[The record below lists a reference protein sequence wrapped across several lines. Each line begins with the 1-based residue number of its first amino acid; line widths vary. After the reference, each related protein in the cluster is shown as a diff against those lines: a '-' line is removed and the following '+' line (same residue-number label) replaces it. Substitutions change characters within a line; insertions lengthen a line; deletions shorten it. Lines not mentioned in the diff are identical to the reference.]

1 MHHPL
6 LFYFIH
12 LFLHSLNISLH
23 NEIEICV
30 YGWALYDLYLKDL
43 HKHLGHLTTPAL
55 EDKRCPKSFKG
66 DKDHLSLR
74 EDGDTSCKWYH

>member
-43 HKHLGHLTTPAL
+43 HKHLGH
-55 EDKRCPKSFKG
+55 
-66 DKDHLSLR
+66 
-74 EDGDTSCKWYH
+74 